1 MAGLRRLDAF
11 QKVRR
16 DVQDR
21 SALGGIVTLV
31 AMSAAAILFVSET
44 FLYLRGVTRHSLHL
58 AESTPVPLSR
68 PSRSLVDMPGKI
80 SLQFMITFPH
90 LSCRQLDFALD
101 DASLSAG
108 TLEKVY
114 GRQLKLNMRTP
125 TFTEL
130 TKAMDGAKPAKTRD
144 GCTITGDL
152 KIPLVAG
159 DFAITI
165 TRRTWAEATSTLLLG
180 LLDDRQIPDAQRPQ
194 KLDFNVS
201 HYIHYIRFGTPFP
214 KAQDTPLEGRLH
226 TIQNKMGGIAL
237 QQIHVKLIPTI
248 YKRFL
253 TSAYTYQLGVVD
265 HTVQP
270 ETLVAKGVPLL
281 PGISVS
287 YDFTPLAVHHSES
300 RENFLV
306 FLSSLVAIVGGVF
319 VTVGLATGLLV
330 HSAAAVAKKLD

>member
-11 QKVRR
+11 NKPRHDLR
-16 DVQDR
+16 TR
-21 SALGGIVTLV
+21 SALGGLITLV
-31 AMSAAAILFVSET
+31 AASTAALLFVSEI

-58 AESTPVPLSR
+58 SDSTPIPLVRQSHHHNEA
-68 PSRSLVDMPGKI
+68 GKI
-80 SLQFMITFPH
+80 PLRFQITFPH
-90 LSCRQLDFALD
+90 LQCRQLDFALD
-101 DASLSAG
+101 DASHSTG

-114 GRQLKLNMRTP
+114 GRQSLQLRTP
-125 TFTEL
+125 TFHEL
-130 TKAMDGAKPAKTRD
+130 KKANPKGATPAATRH

-152 KIPLVAG
+152 KVPIVGG
-159 DFAITI
+159 DLALTI

-180 LLDDRQIPDAQRPQ
+180 LLDDRQIPDSGLPQ
-194 KLDFNVS
+194 KVEFNVS

-214 KAQDTPLEGRLH
+214 LAAANPLENRLN

-237 QQIHVKLIPTI
+237 QQIHVKLIPTT
-248 YKRFL
+248 YQRFL
-253 TSAYTYQLGVVD
+253 TSQQTYQLSVVD

-287 YDFTPLAVHHSES
+287 YDFTPLAVHHIES
-300 RENFLV
+300 RDNFLV
-306 FLSSLVAIVGGVF
+306 FLCSLISIVGGVF
-319 VTVGLATGLLV
+319 VTVGLVTGCLV